1 MGRTIIR
8 EETFPKI
15 IELYN
20 TGGKA
25 AAYDYL
31 RSQYGIRHPYFVM
44 NRIRECGKYSYN
56 IDTDHFSGADDSAAD
71 GVFMDLDELC
81 GTTAP
86 AEIRQSNPAKDAR
99 PAAMEKLVQELISD
113 RLMALSRYI
122 TLDSSTR
129 TILIDQTSLL
139 ADGYQV
145 VTH

>member
-71 GVFMDLDELC
+71 GVFMWYN
-81 GTTAP
+81 GTRRDP
-86 AEIRQSNPAKDAR
+86 AEQSGQRRSTCGNGKTGSRADQR
-99 PAAMEKLVQELISD
+99 PP
-113 RLMALSRYI
+113 
-122 TLDSSTR
+122 
-129 TILIDQTSLL
+129 
-139 ADGYQV
+139 DG
-145 VTH
+145 T